1 MRKCIGVDSFACG
14 FRFDRMFFS
23 VFRFW
28 MIFSTVLRFLMGPP
42 LVNAALAKSSPLDF
56 PSEKSFLL
64 FFVHEKGLGHMSQN

>member
-1 MRKCIGVDSFACG
+1 
-14 FRFDRMFFS
+14 
-23 VFRFW
+23 

-56 PSEKSFLL
+56 PLEKSFLL